1 MEPITS
7 IHQLIKRY
15 FEIDDGSLDIDVYYK
30 FRYFAILLI
39 NPKNLSPAGR
49 VIIDNLE
56 YLNLRTRNVKFF
68 IPGIASLKYP
78 SSIETK
84 NFLKFDYRGFYN
96 SVSVLE
102 EYLEGFSYNEGANLI
117 ILDMKI
123 SSFCQSLKH
132 KLLIKKNEFFACD
145 LDHYIN
151 NNVNI
156 INVINTLTKKIE
168 TDDCDLDELYF
179 YLNKLESKNNRGI
192 NIFIAGSKNLI
203 KQRNAVKSELLSI
216 QNDLDYRINV
226 YFYGDFKD
234 SFIYRGRQ
242 IEYNSFIKNYT
253 EYIIFILDG
262 DIGGITFMEFQV
274 AMSSYLEK
282 GSPLLFVY
290 LRMSHTLASEDR
302 WIKQIKEFCHN
313 RGQYYVE
320 YENEVELPYLVYKSF
335 NKELRTRSGGGKRYK
350 TSNEMFIIQSINS
363 KMDFEDIARI
373 KNLDFN
379 ELLTEIED
387 IVNSGTKLD
396 ISYYFNNYMDD
407 DTVEDIY
414 LYFKENADSDSL
426 DAAIK
431 ELGSYYTEREIRLV
445 RIKFLCE
452 MDN

>member
-15 FEIDDGSLDIDVYYK
+15 FEIDDGIDYDYDYYD

-192 NIFIAGSKNLI
+192 NVFIAGSKNLI
-203 KQRNAVKSELLSI
+203 NQRNAVKSELLSI

-226 YFYGDFKD
+226 YFYGDFND
-234 SFIYRGRQ
+234 SLIYGGRQ
-242 IEYNSFIKNYT
+242 IEYNTFIKNYT
-253 EYIIFILDG
+253 DYIIFILDG
-262 DIGGITFMEFQV
+262 NIGEITFMEFRV
-274 AMSSYLEK
+274 AMFSYLEK
-282 GSPLLFVY
+282 DNPLLFVY
-290 LRMSHTLASEDR
+290 LKKSHNIANENNA
-302 WIKQIKEFCHN
+302 IKDIKSFCHDH
-313 RGQYYVE
+313 GQYYVE

-335 NKELRTRSGGGKRYK
+335 NKELRNRT
-350 TSNEMFIIQSINS
+350 
-363 KMDFEDIARI
+363 
-373 KNLDFN
+373 
-379 ELLTEIED
+379 
-387 IVNSGTKLD
+387 
-396 ISYYFNNYMDD
+396 
-407 DTVEDIY
+407 
-414 LYFKENADSDSL
+414 
-426 DAAIK
+426 
-431 ELGSYYTEREIRLV
+431 
-445 RIKFLCE
+445 
-452 MDN
+452 